1 MHLCKV
7 AGRQHRSI
15 LLKLVKYLHSHAKCF
30 TNIQPLRFN
39 NLNAFS
45 LIETPGLTITMNAY
59 THLIKKNLKIEL
71 CLTLCSDF
79 LLLKTC
85 IDYIHKN
92 LVQKKKINS
101 KYFTYQHQ
109 IKKRVYKIYT
119 CHMVLLPNKLDKYLK
134 PSLNDL
140 DR

>member
-15 LLKLVKYLHSHAKCF
+15 LLKLVKYLHNHAKCF
-30 TNIQPLRFN
+30 TNIQPLRVN

-71 CLTLCSDF
+71 CLALCSDF
-79 LLLKTC
+79 FFFLKTC

-92 LVQKKKINS
+92 LVQKKNKFQVFHIS
-101 KYFTYQHQ
+101 A
-109 IKKRVYKIYT
+109 
-119 CHMVLLPNKLDKYLK
+119 PNKKTGI
-134 PSLNDL
+134 
-140 DR
+140 

>member
-30 TNIQPLRFN
+30 TNIQPLRVN

-59 THLIKKNLKIEL
+59 THHIKKNQRLNSVWHKALIF
-71 CLTLCSDF
+71 F
-79 LLLKTC
+79 L
-85 IDYIHKN
+85 
-92 LVQKKKINS
+92 KKI
-101 KYFTYQHQ
+101 KHALIIY
-109 IKKRVYKIYT
+109 IKI
-119 CHMVLLPNKLDKYLK
+119 
-134 PSLNDL
+134 
-140 DR
+140 